1 MKEYVKTMLYT
12 DLDKISLDTF
22 IDVFTGDKSKLII
35 EGEHSE
41 KELSEQSEK
50 LITEYVE
57 IIGGAS
63 FLSEM
68 SQRNNLI
75 NLHIKIECMKGVEI
89 MIKNKDWEDA
99 AHILSEFGFSYF
111 PSEHEKIRKK
121 VSSILSMSK
130 YMLERINAKEKPENS
145 SKIDKNYFARER
157 VMVMSHFGMQIRK
170 NEISAK
176 EYAFMVK
183 RMCEDIK
190 IMNNRKRK

>member
-1 MKEYVKTMLYT
+1 MLYT
-12 DLDKISLDTF
+12 DLDKIPLDTF

-41 KELSEQSEK
+41 EELSEQSEK

-68 SQRNNLI
+68 SQRNNII
-75 NLHIKIECMKGVEI
+75 NLHIKIEYMKIAEV
-89 MIKNKDWEDA
+89 MIANNDWEYA
-99 AHILSEFGFSYF
+99 AEALSQLGFPYPS
-111 PSEHEKIRKK
+111 SEHDKIRKK
-121 VSSILSMSK
+121 AASILSMSK
-130 YMLERINAKEKPENS
+130 YMLERINAKEKPES
-145 SKIDKNYFARER
+145 ASKMDKNYFVRER
-157 VMVMSHFGMQIRK
+157 VAVMSHYGMQIRK

-183 RMCEDIK
+183 RMCEDVKAMSKSI
-190 IMNNRKRK
+190 KRK

>member
-1 MKEYVKTMLYT
+1 MIYT
-12 DLDKISLDTF
+12 DLDKIPLDTF

-41 KELSEQSEK
+41 EELSEQTEK
-50 LITEYVE
+50 LITEYME
-57 IIGGAS
+57 IVGGAS

-68 SQRNNLI
+68 SQRNNII
-75 NLHIKIECMKGVEI
+75 NLHIKIEYMKIVEV
-89 MIKNKDWEDA
+89 MIANNDWEYA
-99 AHILSEFGFSYF
+99 AEALSQLGFPYPS
-111 PSEHEKIRKK
+111 SEHDKIRKK

-130 YMLERINAKEKPENS
+130 YMLERINAKEKPGNS
-145 SKIDKNYFARER
+145 SKMDKNYFVRER
-157 VMVMSHFGMQIRK
+157 VAVMSHYGMQIRK

-190 IMNNRKRK
+190 LINNRKRK